1 MVDEFTRAYRERT
14 YALERKTEEQK
25 ETNKQ
30 LAGIKASI
38 DRTNEHI
45 RQSAERAELEAVKTR
60 IAQEK
65 ALEEQRK
72 QTVLI
77 EQRNRYIVAQ
87 HRITEYRENYFS
99 IYGKHDEIRQQV
111 HVFLRNSDNSIES
124 KNKLLDEVK
133 EIQKE
138 DSQFLLPICM
148 ESLLEFELGNFEAS
162 KTAQEKSYSINFKY
176 ASLFYTLCYLS
187 RGNQQKSWEA
197 FNDYFSRRGPFELSQ
212 YHELLIEL
220 YLSDYY
226 TNVDKLSFENKL
238 REFIEVFDTTVA
250 GKNKGYDF
258 IIYDDGEI
266 DSSLDALK
274 KYDSNYGEINRIL
287 RYNDILK
294 YQAEHF
300 SELLD
305 TQNDQLIKLNKLQET
320 LNWLV
325 SMPVNYD
332 EKNRKD
338 NMYYEESVIR
348 HGGDESLA
356 TGAPYNFS
364 YSEDRTDVLTILV
377 NVYGKNKIFKE
388 NLLIQK
394 RIINLLKEPC
404 LRTMNEVCDRQR
416 IKVNSVRNLK
426 LKEFEQ
432 QIDLYDDLKLIKPE
446 IKKRISKL
454 RKFKVSSIFRE
465 YILLMLGILPFFII
479 FQKIFGERSIFNY
492 LSFVCYFI
500 IRFVFAKRKSE
511 KRLDEDLSVI
521 KACQEEFKTFEEEQN
536 RLSAKSVNI
545 LERLS
550 KV

>member
-1 MVDEFTRAYRERT
+1 MVADFNKLYRERT

-30 LAGIKASI
+30 LAGIKASM

-72 QTVLI
+72 QTLLNV
-77 EQRNRYIVAQ
+77 QRNRFMVAQ
-87 HRITEYRENYFS
+87 HRITEYREKYFS
-99 IYGKHDEIRQQV
+99 KYGKHDEIRKKV
-111 HVFLRNSDNSIES
+111 YVFLRTSDNSIES

-138 DSQFLLPICM
+138 DSQFLLPVCM
-148 ESLLEFELGNFEAS
+148 ESLLEFELGNIEAS
-162 KTAQEKSYSINFKY
+162 KTAQEKSYSIDFKC

-197 FNDYFSRRGPFELSQ
+197 FNDYFSKRGPFELSQ

-226 TNVDKLSFENKL
+226 TNVDTLSFENKL
-238 REFIEVFDTTVA
+238 RALIDVFDTTVA
-250 GKNKGYDF
+250 GKDKGYDF
-258 IIYDDGEI
+258 IIYDDGEN
-266 DSSLDALK
+266 DSSLYALR

-287 RYNDILK
+287 KYNDILK

-305 TQNDQLIKLNKLQET
+305 TQNDQLIKLNQMQET
-320 LNWLV
+320 LIWLIFK
-325 SMPVNYD
+325 PVNYD
-332 EKNRKD
+332 EENREH

-356 TGAPYNFS
+356 TGSPYNFL
-364 YSEDRTDVLTILV
+364 YSEDTTDLVTILV
-377 NVYGKNKIFKE
+377 NIYRKNKMIKE

-432 QIDLYDDLKLIKPE
+432 QIDLYDDLELIKPE
-446 IKKRISKL
+446 LKKRIAKL
-454 RKFKVSSIFRE
+454 RKFKISSIFLE
-465 YILLMLGILPFFII
+465 YILLMLGAVPFFMI
-479 FQKIFGERSIFNY
+479 FEKIFGPRSIFNY
-492 LSFVCYFI
+492 LSLVCYFI
-500 IRFVFAKRKSE
+500 IRFAFAKRKSE

-550 KV
+550 EV

>member
-1 MVDEFTRAYRERT
+1 MVADFNKLYRERT
-14 YALERKTEEQK
+14 YALERNTEEQK

-30 LAGIKASI
+30 LAGIKASM

-45 RQSAERAELEAVKTR
+45 RQSAERTEQEAVKTR

-65 ALEEQRK
+65 ALDEQRK
-72 QTVLI
+72 QTLLI
-77 EQRNRYIVAQ
+77 EQRNRFMVAQ
-87 HRITEYRENYFS
+87 HRITEYREKYFS
-99 IYGKHDEIRQQV
+99 KYGKHDEIREKV
-111 HVFLRNSDNSIES
+111 DVFLRNSDNSIES

-133 EIQKE
+133 EMQKE

-187 RGNQQKSWEA
+187 RGDQQKSWEA

-226 TNVDKLSFENKL
+226 TNIDTLSFENKL
-238 REFIEVFDTTVA
+238 RELIDVFDTTVA
-250 GKNKGYDF
+250 GKDKGYDF
-258 IIYDDGEI
+258 IIYDDGEN
-266 DSSLDALK
+266 DSSLYALR

-287 RYNDILK
+287 TYNDILK

-305 TQNDQLIKLNKLQET
+305 TQNDQLIKLNKMQET
-320 LNWLV
+320 LKWLV
-325 SMPVNYD
+325 FKPVNYD
-332 EKNRKD
+332 EENRKHI
-338 NMYYEESVIR
+338 MYYEESVIW
-348 HGGDESLA
+348 HEGDESLA
-356 TGAPYNFS
+356 TGAPYNFL
-364 YSEDRTDVLTILV
+364 YYEDTTDIVTILV
-377 NVYGKNKIFKE
+377 NIYRKNKMIKE

-432 QIDLYDDLKLIKPE
+432 QIDLYDDLELIKPE
-446 IKKRISKL
+446 LKKRIAKL
-454 RKFKVSSIFRE
+454 RKFKISSIFLE
-465 YILLMLGILPFFII
+465 YILLMLGSVPFFMI

-492 LSFVCYFI
+492 LSLVCYFI
-500 IRFVFAKRKSE
+500 IRFIYAKRKSE
-511 KRLDEDLSVI
+511 KRLNEDLSLI

-550 KV
+550 EV